1 MPELCRTPEHQD
13 AILDGECWKC
23 RKESERLDAIAQFRA
38 ERSRRILDL
47 LWDDGRGL
55 QRREARAERE
65 RIPGLILEAIP
76 GRFRAG
82 HLEVGFGIGGGTGIG
97 KTQAIAALLTEGLTH
112 WSERVIVPSIQ
123 GQWDSRKDFPR
134 VVWSSWPDEV
144 HWLRSNAVNGAEER
158 VERLAMAHLL
168 VLDDLGRERLKGSYT
183 EDWGA
188 SQLDH
193 IINSRYRAELPTIW
207 TTNVSQVDLVRLY
220 GAATVRRLIEPNPL
234 SWVTGLKPFNL
245 PGRPA

>member
-1 MPELCRTPEHQD
+1 MPEPCLIPEHQD
-13 AILDGECWKC
+13 AIREGECWEC
-23 RKESERLDAIAQFRA
+23 RKEADRLDAVAQFRA
-38 ERSRRILDL
+38 GRSQRILDL

-55 QRREARAERE
+55 QRREAHAERE
-65 RIPGLILEAIP
+65 RIPSPILEAIP

-82 HLEVGFGIGGGTGIG
+82 DLQDGFGIGGGTGIG
-97 KTQAIAALLTEGLTH
+97 KTQAIAALLIEGLTQ

-123 GQWDSRKDFPR
+123 GQWDSRKTFPAVR
-134 VVWSSWPDEV
+134 WSSWPDEV

-158 VERLAMAHLL
+158 VERLATAHLL
-168 VLDDLGRERLKGSYT
+168 VLDDLGRERIKGSYT

-220 GAATVRRLIEPNPL
+220 GAATVRRLIEPNPP
-234 SWVTGLKPFNL
+234 SWVSGLKPFNL
-245 PGRPA
+245 PGRSA